1 MIKIHYNGRRFPRVV
16 SLRGGGKISFLPN
29 RLILDLEEYDALYL
43 LKLNNRLTPEK
54 WEFTVV
60 VSEKVIFRLM
70 ESQGNLAP
78 IIKEPEKIIEKIP
91 EKKQEK
97 IPDKIIKKKY
107 KGGKR

>member
-54 WEFTVV
+54 WEFTVIGV
-60 VSEKVIFRLM
+60 ENQ
-70 ESQGNLAP
+70 ESLAP
-78 IIKEPEKIIEKIP
+78 IIKEPEKIVEKIP

-97 IPDKIIKKKY
+97 IPDKIIIKKH